1 MFSGK
6 ILVNASRLKLR
17 DYFLWA
23 IVFAV
28 SAAGVLLFSHN
39 DLNSGYADYPVWLTV
54 ILSGSFLFSVT
65 YFLFLIIS
73 ARYSSLRHRSA
84 TYPEEYP
91 GCTVIVPAYNES
103 SQVVETLESIIN
115 SAYPEEK
122 MQILTVNDGSTDD
135 TLEHLRLAVE
145 KYPSRLTLIDLPCN
159 QGKKHALCTA
169 IRQAEH
175 EFIITVDSDSIV
187 GTDTL
192 YQLLRPFVRKEV
204 GAVAG
209 AIGKKTTAEN
219 FFVRLFDV
227 MLVFGCSLLRNAQ
240 SLQGNVF
247 CTPGALSAYRK
258 SAIFPLLETWQNQS
272 FMGVPSR
279 IGEDRAIATLLLEN
293 RWQIEYQSSAFAET
307 ALPEN
312 YVTMCRMLLRWTRS
326 DIRENILMSQFA
338 CRNLRAMTR
347 RSWNL
352 FIHWLFLSV
361 NMLLPLLL
369 LPVAFTAF
377 FLTEKI
383 TVQLGMIL
391 IFATLWSIIPAAVYW
406 QHRHSL
412 RDTVW
417 AFICGYFAQA
427 ALSWIAVYSLFTLRN
442 SNWLT
447 RQRPEK

>member
-54 ILSGSFLFSVT
+54 ILSGSFLFPVT

-91 GCTVIVPAYNES
+91 GCTVIIPVCNES

-115 SAYPEEK
+115 PAYPEEK

-169 IRQAEH
+169 IRQTEH
-175 EFIITVDSDSIV
+175 EFIITVDSDSSV
-187 GTDTL
+187 GKDTL

-209 AIGKKTTAEN
+209 AIGKKTAA
-219 FFVRLFDV
+219 VAAGGIYG
-227 MLVFGCSLLRNAQ
+227 VFSD
-240 SLQGNVF
+240 
-247 CTPGALSAYRK
+247 RK
-258 SAIFPLLETWQNQS
+258 N
-272 FMGVPSR
+272 
-279 IGEDRAIATLLLEN
+279 
-293 RWQIEYQSSAFAET
+293 
-307 ALPEN
+307 
-312 YVTMCRMLLRWTRS
+312 
-326 DIRENILMSQFA
+326 
-338 CRNLRAMTR
+338 
-347 RSWNL
+347 
-352 FIHWLFLSV
+352 
-361 NMLLPLLL
+361 
-369 LPVAFTAF
+369 
-377 FLTEKI
+377 